1 MTMEGAYHM
10 IHAIHIPDDEEFS
23 VPKEKNIRR
32 RNPDRL
38 HDLKRKYGLL
48 LIGAFALAAW
58 TILTCCVTGTIA
70 HHNAW
75 QEANEVLKAEY
86 DEKVKGYEQEQ
97 ADATQAAYWK
107 SGDASLES
115 QINTEADLLS
125 RVDIWKTDDAYL
137 TFVCNVW
144 VRVMRGDYP
153 GSVEEVLK
161 QAKQYDFFDENKP
174 IDVRR
179 RDITRKLLWDLHKNV
194 FPANLTMDYAW
205 LEMQKDGAV
214 CVLHSK
220 DKYYVNGDI
229 TWRYQG

>member
-1 MTMEGAYHM
+1 MTAAKSRELDW
-10 IHAIHIPDDEEFS
+10 AIQFDTEE
-23 VPKEKNIRR
+23 PKFKPSRR
-32 RNPDRL
+32 AVREDKL
-38 HDLKRKYGLL
+38 WKLKRKYGLM
-48 LIGAFALAAW
+48 LIGTFALAVW

-75 QEANEVLKAEY
+75 EEAHEVLSAEY
-86 DEKVKGYEQEQ
+86 DEKLEAYKHEQSE
-97 ADATQAAYWK
+97 AVQAAYWK
-107 SGDASLES
+107 SGDASLEN
-115 QINTEADLLS
+115 QINTEADMLS
-125 RVDIWKTDDAYL
+125 RVDIWITDDAFR

-174 IDVRR
+174 IDEHR
-179 RDITRKLLWDLHKNV
+179 RDIARELLWKLHKNV
-194 FPANLTMDYAW
+194 FPMNLTMDYAW

-220 DKYYVNGDI
+220 DKYYVNGDT